1 MSTEDPPDMPTE
13 ALPEM
18 AWSVTSPRLTYR
30 PLHEDDW
37 PFYRAVSQD
46 RSVMRYISDPRSV
59 QEIRSHSFD
68 ARLPAWY
75 PGCKHWLCL
84 VIEEKTS
91 GLPAGFCGFIDRG
104 EGIAEFGFI
113 LAADAQGKGYGSESL
128 HATIAFCFEQQDY
141 RKLTATVTAGNAASR
156 RTLLSAGFVQEG
168 TLRQNFLLD
177 GQWQDDWIFGLLK
190 QEYRPA
196 R

>member
-1 MSTEDPPDMPTE
+1 MSTEDPPDMTTE
-13 ALPEM
+13 APSEM

-30 PLHEDDW
+30 PLHENDW

-68 ARLPAWY
+68 VRLPAWY

-91 GLPAGFCGFIDRG
+91 GLPRVSAGLL
-104 EGIAEFGFI
+104 IAERA
-113 LAADAQGKGYGSESL
+113 LQSL
-128 HATIAFCFEQQDY
+128 VLFWPPTRRA
-141 RKLTATVTAGNAASR
+141 KVMAASR
-156 RTLLSAGFVQEG
+156 CTPLSRSALSSRI
-168 TLRQNFLLD
+168 T
-177 GQWQDDWIFGLLK
+177 
-190 QEYRPA
+190 A
-196 R
+196 S